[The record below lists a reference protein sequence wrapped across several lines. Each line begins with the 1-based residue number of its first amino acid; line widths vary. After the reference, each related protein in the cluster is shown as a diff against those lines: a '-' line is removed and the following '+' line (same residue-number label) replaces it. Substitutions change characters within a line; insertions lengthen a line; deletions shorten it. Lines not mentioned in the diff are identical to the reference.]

1 MNHVYV
7 LHFLKLNRKGRKNYK
22 TYDREKEIK
31 PTAHQN
37 KTIRTERNS
46 LNQAPYEQILC
57 NILRTNRIAK
67 KKMS

>member
-37 KTIRTERNS
+37 KTKT
-46 LNQAPYEQILC
+46 LQ
-57 NILRTNRIAK
+57 K
-67 KKMS
+67 KKITDQYH